1 MDDLFVKQTLNKMV
15 YISAEDL
22 NSNIDKNIYLKLNN
36 DLNGICIK
44 EGFVKPNSVEII
56 LRSEGNMKISN
67 FKAVV
72 YYNVKYNV
80 MICNPVEG
88 QLIECI
94 VSEVNK
100 SNITCFIDTEET
112 SPLNIFLS
120 KQHHLGNEDYSKIKS
135 GNRIKIRVLAKKF
148 QYLDKQILVIGQ
160 FLEIL

>member
-1 MDDLFVKQTLNKMV
+1 MV
-15 YISAEDL
+15 YISANDL
-22 NSNIDKNIYLKLNN
+22 NSDIDKNINLKLNN

-44 EGFVKPNSVEII
+44 EGFVKPNTIDII

-72 YYNVKYNV
+72 YYNIKYNV
-80 MICNPVEG
+80 MICNPIEG
-88 QLIECI
+88 QLIDCM

-100 SNITCFIDTEET
+100 SNITCYIESEET

-120 KQHHLGNEDYSKIKS
+120 KQHHLGNDEYAKIKS
-135 GNRIKIRVLAKKF
+135 GDKIKIRVLAKKF

>member
-1 MDDLFVKQTLNKMV
+1 MDDLYVQQTLDKMV
-15 YISAEDL
+15 YISANDL
-22 NSNIDKNIYLKLNN
+22 NSDIDKNINLKLNN

-44 EGFVKPNSVEII
+44 EGFVKPNTIDII

-72 YYNVKYNV
+72 YYNIKYNV
-80 MICNPVEG
+80 MICNPIEG
-88 QLIECI
+88 QLIDCM

-100 SNITCFIDTEET
+100 SNITCYIESEET

-120 KQHHLGNEDYSKIKS
+120 KQHHLGNDEYAKIKS
-135 GNRIKIRVLAKKF
+135 GDKIKIRVLAKKF

>member
-1 MDDLFVKQTLNKMV
+1 MDDLYVQQTLDKMV
-15 YISAEDL
+15 YISANDL
-22 NSNIDKNIYLKLNN
+22 NSNIDKNISQKLNS

-44 EGFVKPNSVEII
+44 EGFVKPNSIDII
-56 LRSEGNMKISN
+56 LRSEGNMKVSN

-80 MICNPVEG
+80 MICNPIEG
-88 QLIECI
+88 QLIECM

-100 SNITCFIDTEET
+100 SNITCYVESEET

-120 KQHHLGNEDYSKIKS
+120 KQHHLGNEEYAKIKS
-135 GNRIKIRVLAKKF
+135 GDKIKIRVLAKKF
-148 QYLDKQILVIGQ
+148 QYRDKQILVIGQ

>member
-1 MDDLFVKQTLNKMV
+1 MDDLYVQQTLDKMV
-15 YISAEDL
+15 YISSNDL
-22 NSNIDKNIYLKLNN
+22 NSDIDKNINLKLNN

-44 EGFVKPNSVEII
+44 EGFVKPNTIDII

-80 MICNPVEG
+80 MICNPIEG
-88 QLIECI
+88 QIIECM

-100 SNITCFIDTEET
+100 SNITCYIETEET

-120 KQHHLGNEDYSKIKS
+120 KQHHLGNDEYAKIKS
-135 GNRIKIRVLAKKF
+135 GDKIKIRVLAKKF

>member
-1 MDDLFVKQTLNKMV
+1 MDDLYVQQTLDKMV
-15 YISAEDL
+15 YISSNDL
-22 NSNIDKNIYLKLNN
+22 NSDIDKNINLRLNN

-44 EGFVKPNSVEII
+44 EGFVKPNTIDII

-72 YYNVKYNV
+72 YYNVKYKV
-80 MICNPVEG
+80 MICNPIEG
-88 QLIECI
+88 QIIECM

-100 SNITCFIDTEET
+100 SNITCYIETEET

-120 KQHHLGNEDYSKIKS
+120 KQHHLGNDEYAKIKS
-135 GNRIKIRVLAKKF
+135 GDKIKIRVLAKKF

>member
-1 MDDLFVKQTLNKMV
+1 MDDLYIQKTLDKMV
-15 YISAEDL
+15 YISANDL
-22 NSNIDKNIYLKLNN
+22 NSNIDKNINLKLNK

-44 EGFVKPNSVEII
+44 EGFVKPNTVEII
-56 LRSEGNMKISN
+56 LRSEGNMKVSN

-88 QLIECI
+88 QIIDCM

-100 SNITCFIDTEET
+100 SNITCYIETEET

-120 KQHHLGNEDYSKIKS
+120 KQHHLGNDEYTKIKS
-135 GNRIKIRVLAKKF
+135 GDKIKIRVLAKKF

>member
-1 MDDLFVKQTLNKMV
+1 MDDLYVQQTLDKMI
-15 YISAEDL
+15 YISANDL
-22 NSNIDKNIYLKLNN
+22 NSNIDKNISQKLNS

-44 EGFVKPNSVEII
+44 EGFVKPNSIDII
-56 LRSEGNMKISN
+56 LRSEGNMKVSN

-80 MICNPVEG
+80 MICNPIEG
-88 QLIECI
+88 QLIECM

-100 SNITCFIDTEET
+100 SNITCYVESEET

-120 KQHHLGNEDYSKIKS
+120 KQHHLGNEEYAKIKS
-135 GNRIKIRVLAKKF
+135 GDKIKIRVLAKKF

>member
-1 MDDLFVKQTLNKMV
+1 MDDLYTKQTLNKNI
-15 YISAEDL
+15 YISANDL
-22 NSNIDKNIYLKLNN
+22 NSDIDKNINLKLNN

-44 EGFVKPNSVEII
+44 EGYVKPNTIEII

-100 SNITCFIDTEET
+100 SNITCYIDNEDT

-120 KQHHLGNEDYSKIKS
+120 KQHHLGNDEYAKIKS
-135 GNRIKIRVLAKKF
+135 GDKIKIRVLAKKF

>member
-1 MDDLFVKQTLNKMV
+1 MDDLYVQQTLNKMV
-15 YISAEDL
+15 YISANDL
-22 NSNIDKNIYLKLNN
+22 NSNIDKNISQKLNS

-44 EGFVKPNSVEII
+44 EGFVKPNSIDII
-56 LRSEGNMKISN
+56 LRSEGNMKVSN

-80 MICNPVEG
+80 MICNPIEG

-100 SNITCFIDTEET
+100 SNITCYVESEET

-120 KQHHLGNEDYSKIKS
+120 KQHHLGNEEYAKIKS
-135 GNRIKIRVLAKKF
+135 GDKIKICVLAKKF
-148 QYLDKQILVIGQ
+148 QYRDKQILVIGQ